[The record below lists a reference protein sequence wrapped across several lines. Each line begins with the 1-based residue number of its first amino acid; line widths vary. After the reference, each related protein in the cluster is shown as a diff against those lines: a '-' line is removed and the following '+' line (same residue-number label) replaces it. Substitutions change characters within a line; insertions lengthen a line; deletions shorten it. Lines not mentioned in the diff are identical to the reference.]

1 MKILPASGGKWLAM
15 RLIPSSMFK
24 IALTLLA
31 AAIIVVAGCATHHDG
46 PCPFE
51 LSVFAPAGHS
61 VSGTFMLCFSLTNV
75 STAAINPMIAK
86 STLKVNGKEF
96 SDFAKGDGLSGWRGR
111 SVFSQT
117 AVPRS
122 DGLVSPRQSKA
133 LPWVRCRFYFGGGP
147 VLRALV
153 NREAVAVALSC

>member
-1 MKILPASGGKWLAM
+1 LAM

-86 STLKVNGKEF
+86 STLKVNGKELAGWPVTIGNGPRD
-96 SDFAKGDGLSGWRGR
+96 SRWEQLPPGDHMDFC
-111 SVFSQT
+111 F
-117 AVPRS
+117 AVGPP
-122 DGLVSPRQSKA
+122 DFTPHGVYDVVWIVQ
-133 LPWVRCRFYFGGGP
+133 RCASRPF
-147 VLRALV
+147 RIEV
-153 NREAVAVALSC
+153 N